1 MKVLVAIADTERDRA
16 LVDTATALACDGE
29 VILASVVEVTGDET
43 LASAQPEVRARR
55 RAVDAL
61 AGEGRAGTHTR
72 SIVTVARVG
81 WDAMREAAANEK
93 PDLMLVG
100 WRRPGWDVLGTTI
113 EEVLRDPPCDVA
125 IVKGAPARAR
135 RILVPVRGGR
145 YAQLAARTGIE
156 LARAN
161 NGAVTLLHVAERGR
175 RRSTLYQLL
184 GEHAYDE
191 RVERLVTRSG
201 EPIKVITEEL
211 AEHDAIVFGAT
222 GREGV
227 EDPLGPVGHEIIA
240 AAKAA
245 VVVRTRAPVASTVFT
260 ERPRLPQDRA
270 ERSRVLGEIVDKWF
284 AENTFSSSEF
294 ADLRR
299 LVEAKERQ
307 NIRISVGLPTL
318 NEETTIRNVI
328 RAIRSRLVE
337 RIPLVDEVV
346 VIDSRSEDRTREI
359 AADEGVPVFIHDE
372 VLPETGTYRGKGE
385 ALWKSLHVLSGDIVA
400 WIDTDITSAHPKFVY
415 GIVGPLLMRPDL
427 QFVKAFY
434 QRPLHI
440 GGELQATGGGRV
452 TELAAR
458 PILNLFFP
466 ELSGIVQP
474 LSGEQAGRRALLEQ
488 LPFFSGY
495 GVETG
500 LLVDTLQR
508 AGLGAIA
515 QVDMK
520 QRIHRN
526 QSLYALSMMS
536 FEVLQVAL
544 KRVGD
549 AHNANLL
556 EEANFT
562 MKLIAAQRGG
572 KLHLEMHDIIDVE
585 RPPIM
590 TVGAY
595 QAKRQHQA
603 DTPPR

>member
-1 MKVLVAIADTERDRA
+1 MKVLVAISDPERDGS
-16 LVDTATALACDGE
+16 LLETAAALAGDGE
-29 VILASVVEVTGDET
+29 VVLASAIEVTGDAT
-43 LASAQPEVRARR
+43 LASAQPEARARR
-55 RAVDAL
+55 RALDAL
-61 AGEGRAGTHTR
+61 AGGLPERHMR
-72 SIVTVARVG
+72 SLVTVARVG
-81 WDAMREAAANEK
+81 WDAIREACATER
-93 PDLMLVG
+93 PDLLLVA

-113 EEVLRDPPCDVA
+113 EAILRQPPCDLAV
-125 IVKGAPARAR
+125 VKGRPARSK

-145 YAQLAARTGIE
+145 YAQLAARLGIA
-156 LARAN
+156 LAKAHG
-161 NGAVTLLHVAERGR
+161 GAVTLLHVAEREGGR
-175 RRSTLYQLL
+175 KAQTLYQLL
-184 GEHAYDE
+184 GERAYDE

-201 EPIKVITEEL
+201 DPAKVIEDEL

-222 GREGV
+222 GREGAP
-227 EDPLGPVGHEIIA
+227 DPLGPVGQRIITDA
-240 AAKAA
+240 RNAL
-245 VVVRTRAPVASTVFT
+245 VVRTSAPVASPMFV
-260 ERPRLPQDRA
+260 ERTRLPAERA

-284 AENTFSSSEF
+284 AENTFSSAEF

-299 LVEAKERQ
+299 LVDAKQRQ
-307 NIRISVGLPTL
+307 NLRVSVGLPTL
-318 NEETTIRNVI
+318 NEEATIRKVI

-337 RIPLVDEVV
+337 RFPLVDELV
-346 VIDSRSEDRTREI
+346 VIDSRSSDRTREI
-359 AADEGVPVFIHDE
+359 AEEEGVPVFIHDE
-372 VLPETGTYRGKGE
+372 ILPETGSYRGKGE
-385 ALWKSLHVLSGDIVA
+385 ALWKSLHVLSGDIVV
-400 WIDTDITSAHPKFVY
+400 WIDTDVTSAHPKFVY

-440 GGELQATGGGRV
+440 GDELQATGGGRV

-508 AGLGAIA
+508 AGLGAIG

-526 QSLYALSMMS
+526 QSLYDLSKMS
-536 FEVLQVAL
+536 FEVLQVAI
-544 KRVGD
+544 KRLGET
-549 AHNANLL
+549 HGTNLL

-562 MKLIAAQRGG
+562 MKLIAARDG

-585 RPPIM
+585 RPPIA
-590 TVGAY
+590 TIAAY
-595 QAKRQHQA
+595 QTRRNAPVA
-603 DTPPR
+603 EVS